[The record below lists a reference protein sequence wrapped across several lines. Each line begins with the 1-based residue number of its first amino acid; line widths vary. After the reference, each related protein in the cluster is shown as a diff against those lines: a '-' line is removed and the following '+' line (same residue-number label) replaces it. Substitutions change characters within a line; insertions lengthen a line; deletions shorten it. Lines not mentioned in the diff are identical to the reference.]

1 MIDTENMTFEEAS
14 KALIDELNAN
24 LATLHQNYHVEQ
36 SDWNKL
42 YDQIANVVSEETHL
56 PVFSPEVMEV
66 RPRELECD
74 VVRFQNNKEKWVALV
89 GLLDGHPYEIFTGLQ
104 DEDEGIMLP
113 KSVSKGKI
121 VKTILDGGLDDR
133 RRCLESGHLKRSA
146 GWRHEQQQ
154 RSDCRRTLAY

>member
-1 MIDTENMTFEEAS
+1 MKYTENMTFEEAS

-74 VVRFQNNKEKWVALV
+74 VVRFQNNKEKW
-89 GLLDGHPYEIFTGLQ
+89 
-104 DEDEGIMLP
+104 
-113 KSVSKGKI
+113 
-121 VKTILDGGLDDR
+121 KTEER
-133 RRCLESGHLKRSA
+133 RAGQERRSA
-146 GWRHEQQQ
+146 QGSSIRNLQGLEGGGGGYH
-154 RSDCRRTLAY
+154 AA

>member
-1 MIDTENMTFEEAS
+1 MKYTENMTFEEAS

-56 PVFSPEVMEV
+56 PVFSPAVMEV

-74 VVRFQNNKEKWVALV
+74 VVRFQNHKAKWVALV
-89 GLLDGHPYEIFTGLQ
+89 GLRDGSPYAIFTGLQ
-104 DEDEGIMLP
+104 EEDEGIMLP
-113 KSVSKGKI
+113 QPVRQGKI
-121 VKTILDGGLDDR
+121 VQTILERG
-133 RRCLESGHLKRSA
+133 LKR
-146 GWRHEQQQ
+146 
-154 RSDCRRTLAY
+154 

>member
-1 MIDTENMTFEEAS
+1 MKYTENMTFEEAS

-66 RPRELECD
+66 RPRTWNAMWCD
-74 VVRFQNNKEKWVALV
+74 SR
-89 GLLDGHPYEIFTGLQ
+89 I
-104 DEDEGIMLP
+104 I
-113 KSVSKGKI
+113 
-121 VKTILDGGLDDR
+121 R
-133 RRCLESGHLKRSA
+133 RN
-146 GWRHEQQQ
+146 GW
-154 RSDCRRTLAY
+154 LW

>member
-1 MIDTENMTFEEAS
+1 MEYIENMTFEEAS

-66 RPRELECD
+66 RPRE
-74 VVRFQNNKEKWVALV
+74 
-89 GLLDGHPYEIFTGLQ
+89 
-104 DEDEGIMLP
+104 M
-113 KSVSKGKI
+113 
-121 VKTILDGGLDDR
+121 GGSGRTAR
-133 RRCLESGHLKRSA
+133 RSSIRNLHGFA
-146 GWRHEQQQ
+146 G
-154 RSDCRRTLAY
+154 